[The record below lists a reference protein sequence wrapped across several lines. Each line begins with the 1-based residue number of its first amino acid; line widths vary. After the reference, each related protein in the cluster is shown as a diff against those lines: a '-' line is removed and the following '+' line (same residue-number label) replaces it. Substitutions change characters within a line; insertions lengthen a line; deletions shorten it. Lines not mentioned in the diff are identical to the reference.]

1 MRELVLK
8 MSMSLDGFVASADGS
23 ADWVFGAD
31 PEARAWAVE
40 KVWNASL
47 HIMGSRS
54 FQAMASYWPTSTME
68 FAPPMN
74 QIPKAVFSRQGP
86 VVLKAVPT
94 TKQLQ
99 DALDK
104 AGDTQTTQL
113 QPGAESWAQA
123 YVASGDLAEEIAKLK
138 ATDGKPIL
146 AHGGATFARSLIA
159 ENLVDEYALTVHPI
173 VLGKGLAIF
182 SELLE
187 PRPLKLVSSRSFPG
201 GVMAL
206 VYRPA

>member
-8 MSMSLDGFVASADGS
+8 MSMSFDGFVAGPNGE

-54 FQAMASYWPTSTME
+54 FQAMAPYWPTSTMA

-86 VVLKAVPT
+86 AILDAAPT
-94 TKQLQ
+94 TEELRN
-99 DALDK
+99 ALNK
-104 AGDTQTTQL
+104 ASDTQSTQL
-113 QPGAESWAQA
+113 QPGAESWADA
-123 YVASGDLAEEIAKLK
+123 YVAGGDLVGEITRMK
-138 ATDGKPIL
+138 AGEGKPIL
-146 AHGGATFARSLIA
+146 AHGGASFARSLIA
-159 ENLVDEYALTVHPI
+159 HNLVDEYALTVHPI
-173 VLGKGLAIF
+173 VLGKGMAIF
-182 SELLE
+182 SELPA
-187 PRPLKLVSSRSFPG
+187 PRPLRLVSSRTFPG
-201 GVMAL
+201 GVVAM